1 MNTPT
6 YLYKAGQEPIIVDAC
21 DLQPFLADGWKDS
34 PAQEG
39 DANNGEQE
47 NTNEAG
53 EDAGKGR
60 KKRVLE
66 NDDSN

>member
-21 DLQPFLADGWKDS
+21 DAKPFLADGWKDT
-34 PAQEG
+34 PQGEIT
-39 DANNGEQE
+39 NGEQE
-47 NTNEAG
+47 STADEAG
-53 EDAGKGR
+53 EDAAKGR